1 MLERNIVELIE
12 NALKK
17 ENIKYSQLDDHC
29 IGIGYEKKEYKLSIF
44 ISINS
49 DSIVSS
55 AFFKPKDNQMD
66 NICKI
71 CNDTN
76 RNTISKIYFFSD
88 DKNSFFVSELVYD
101 MSIFSSEYITEWVIK
116 AINLH
121 LQVWD
126 RVLEINLGKS

>member
-1 MLERNIVELIE
+1 MSENNIAEQIE

-17 ENIKYSQLDDHC
+17 ENIKYSQLDNHC
-29 IGIGYEKKEYKLSIF
+29 IGIGYEKKNYKLSIF

-49 DSIVSS
+49 NSIVSS
-55 AFFKPKDNQMD
+55 AFFKPKDDQMD

-76 RNTISKIYFFSD
+76 RNTISKIYYFSD
-88 DKNSFFVSELVYD
+88 ANSSLFVSELVYD
-101 MSIFSSEYITEWVIK
+101 LSIFSSEYINEWVIK

-121 LQVWD
+121 LQVWN
-126 RVLEINLGKS
+126 RVLEINQEKS